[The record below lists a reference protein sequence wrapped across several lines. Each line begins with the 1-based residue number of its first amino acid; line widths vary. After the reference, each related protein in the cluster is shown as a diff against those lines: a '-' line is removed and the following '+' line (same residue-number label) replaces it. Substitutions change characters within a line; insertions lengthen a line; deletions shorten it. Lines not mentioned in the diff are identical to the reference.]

1 MERDAPASLSMPVPW
16 REDLAGAARRL
27 SAVVVAG
34 FVAGGVIGGI
44 GGRLAMLVL
53 RLTSS
58 ETLHGLES
66 DDGFVMGQVSGASV
80 FLLGFTSLLG
90 VLGALFYLAVR
101 AWLPVPTRP
110 ALAGVFGGVV
120 GGALVVHPD
129 GIDFAL
135 LEPLWLA
142 VALFVALPAGYGV
155 AMSLLVERLLRR
167 ADASVARLW
176 FLGLAPLALLG
187 FSPAGLLLL
196 LGLGVAWAIHR
207 NAPGAGAA
215 AWTSPPVVWIG
226 RALLLG
232 LTAWS
237 FAALVRD
244 VTRIF

>member
-1 MERDAPASLSMPVPW
+1 MDRGAMASISTPVPW
-16 REDLAGAARRL
+16 REDLASSARRL

-34 FVAGGVIGGI
+34 FVAGAAIGGI

-58 ETLHGLES
+58 DTLHGLES
-66 DDGFVMGQVSGASV
+66 DDGFVMGQVSGASL
-80 FLLGFTSLLG
+80 FLLAFTSLLG
-90 VLGALFYLAVR
+90 VLGALLYAAVR
-101 AWLPVPTRP
+101 GWLPGPARP

-129 GIDFAL
+129 GIDFRL

-142 VALFVALPAGYGV
+142 VALFVALPAAYGV
-155 AMSLLVERLLRR
+155 AMSHLVERLLRR
-167 ADASVARLW
+167 ADRSSGRLW
-176 FLGLAPLALLG
+176 FLGLIPLVLLAL
-187 FSPAGLLLL
+187 SPPGSLLL

-215 AWTSPPVVWIG
+215 AWASPPVVWIG

-244 VTRIF
+244 VTQIL